1 MVCLEARFG
10 WGIRHDDWFR
20 TLNCWLPVQIYWE
33 IQAPRERR
41 RKAGRFGDGP
51 CGLATKAPALSNAS
65 PVQGPGRLRKVNTET
80 TGDIFNYF
88 QVFRKVW
95 DTAPIFVWNSGLWC
109 FRFISS
115 SNVYVYYVYIY
126 IYILLRKGLR
136 FRSLIIFHSRETDLV
151 LPRLP
156 NASLSQSI
164 EGKEGKW
171 LP

>member
-1 MVCLEARFG
+1 MVCLETRFG

-20 TLNCWLPVQIYWE
+20 TLNCWLP
-33 IQAPRERR
+33 A
-41 RKAGRFGDGP
+41 KGAGEM
-51 CGLATKAPALSNAS
+51 GLASQPRLQPCPTRVQCKVQDGSVRSTPKQLEIFSIIFRCFEKCGILHPSLFETVVYDALDLYHLAMYMC
-65 PVQGPGRLRKVNTET
+65 
-80 TGDIFNYF
+80 IM
-88 QVFRKVW
+88 
-95 DTAPIFVWNSGLWC
+95 
-109 FRFISS
+109 FIC
-115 SNVYVYYVYIY
+115 

>member
-33 IQAPRERR
+33 IQAPR
-41 RKAGRFGDGP
+41 KTPKGGKM
-51 CGLATKAPALSNAS
+51 GLAAQPRLQPCPTR
-65 PVQGPGRLRKVNTET
+65 VQCKVQDGSVRSTLFSVEIFSIIFRCFEKCGILHPSLFET
-80 TGDIFNYF
+80 VVYD
-88 QVFRKVW
+88 
-95 DTAPIFVWNSGLWC
+95 GLDLYHLAMYMC
-109 FRFISS
+109 IMFI
-115 SNVYVYYVYIY
+115 YIY
-126 IYILLRKGLR
+126 IYTLLRKGLR